1 MIRDIN
7 ITTAEQLLIWKTL
20 LKTPAS
26 IVLIIY
32 YFLCVWRNK
41 AGHILEAPSWRLQEG
56 HDLFVLCCGMPILL
70 KTPASIVLIIYYFL
84 CVWRNKA
91 GHILE
96 ALSWRLQEGHDLF
109 VLCCGM
115 PMTHSFLCFLQDMLN
130 VPLKTNMFKVQV
142 SIILFVAVE

>member
-1 MIRDIN
+1 VLCFIMIRDIN

-56 HDLFVLCCGMPILL
+56 HDLFVLCCGMP
-70 KTPASIVLIIYYFL
+70 
-84 CVWRNKA
+84 
-91 GHILE
+91 
-96 ALSWRLQEGHDLF
+96 
-109 VLCCGM
+109 
-115 PMTHSFLCFLQDMLN
+115 MTHSFLCFLQDMLN